1 VVDLTLTDT
10 RTGFRSGYVALL
22 GRPNVGKS
30 TLLNHLVGQKI
41 SITAPRPQTTRDQIL
56 GIVTRPDGQLLF
68 LDTPGVHSGYRSLN
82 RHLLRA
88 TRGALESADVGVL
101 VVEALL
107 WTQDDTEALR
117 WLQRTGIPLVAVINK
132 VDKVS
137 SKMRLFPYLKTLA
150 ERADFVE
157 LLPMSARKVGD
168 VERLAD
174 LLIPLLPP
182 AAATFPEDQVT
193 DRNLRFMAAEIIREQ
208 IFRQLGAELP
218 YDTAVAIESYQV
230 ENGQQRIEATI
241 YCRRAGQKA
250 IILGEGGSRLRV
262 IGSRAREAL
271 QQLTEERV
279 WLGLW
284 VKQKE
289 QWSEDPHILRE
300 LGYDDGF

>member
-1 VVDLTLTDT
+1 MAEIEALETAHSY
-10 RTGFRSGYVALL
+10 RSGYVALL

-56 GIVTRPDGQLLF
+56 GILTRPDGQALF
-68 LDTPGVHSGYRSLN
+68 LDTPGVHGGYRSLN

-88 TRGALESADVGVL
+88 TRGALESADLGVL
-101 VVEALL
+101 VVEAML
-107 WTQDDTEALR
+107 WMEDDAEALR
-117 WLQRTGIPLVAVINK
+117 WLQRSGLPLLAVVNK
-132 VDKVS
+132 IDKI
-137 SKMRLFPYLKTLA
+137 KDKERLFPYLQNLT
-150 ERADFVE
+150 ERANFVAVV
-157 LLPMSARKVGD
+157 PVSARKTSD
-168 VERLAD
+168 MEKLAD
-174 LLIPLLPP
+174 ILIPLLPT
-182 AAATFPEDQVT
+182 ASAIFPEDQVT

-208 IFRQLGAELP
+208 IFRQLGAEIP
-218 YDTAVAIESYQV
+218 YDTAVAIDSYQV

-241 YCRRAGQKA
+241 YCRRPGQKA

-289 QWSEDPHILRE
+289 QWTEDTHILRE
-300 LGYDDGF
+300 LGYDD

>member
-1 VVDLTLTDT
+1 MDDVTDVVSDE
-10 RTGFRSGYVALL
+10 GYRSGYVALL

-56 GIVTRPDGQLLF
+56 GILSRPDGQLLF

-88 TRGALESADVGVL
+88 TRGALESADLGVL

-107 WTQDDTEALR
+107 WTHDDAEALR
-117 WLQRTGIPLVAVINK
+117 WLQRAGIPLVAVVNK
-132 VDKVS
+132 VDRVTAKA
-137 SKMRLFPYLKTLA
+137 RLFPYLQTLA
-150 ERADFVE
+150 ERGEFAAVIP
-157 LLPMSARKVGD
+157 LSARKVVD

-174 LLIPLLPP
+174 VLVPLLPLAP
-182 AAATFPEDQVT
+182 ASFPEDQVT

-230 ENGQQRIEATI
+230 EGGQQRIEATI
-241 YCRRAGQKA
+241 YCRRPGQKA
-250 IILGEGGSRLRV
+250 IILGDGGSRLRV

-289 QWSEDPHILRE
+289 QWLEDRNILRE
-300 LGYDDGF
+300 LGYDD

>member
-1 VVDLTLTDT
+1 MAENTDQDRVET
-10 RTGFRSGYVALL
+10 YRSGYVALL

-56 GIVTRPDGQLLF
+56 GILTRPDGQALF

-88 TRGALESADVGVL
+88 TRGALETADLGVL
-101 VVEALL
+101 VVEALA
-107 WTQDDTEALR
+107 WTADDSEALR
-117 WLQRTGIPLVAVINK
+117 WLQRSGIPLLAVVNK
-132 VDKVS
+132 IDKIK
-137 SKMRLFPYLKTLA
+137 SKERLFPYLQSLS
-150 ERADFVE
+150 ERADFAAVIP
-157 LLPMSARKVGD
+157 LSARKTGD

-174 LLIPLLPP
+174 VLIPLLPLSE
-182 AAATFPEDQVT
+182 AVFPEDQVT
-193 DRNLRFMAAEIIREQ
+193 DRNMRFMAAEIIREQ

-218 YDTAVAIESYQV
+218 YDTAVAIDSYQV

-241 YCRRAGQKA
+241 YCRRSGQKA
-250 IILGEGGSRLRV
+250 IILGEGGSRLQV

-289 QWSEDPHILRE
+289 QWTDDPHILRE
-300 LGYDDGF
+300 LGYDD

>member
-1 VVDLTLTDT
+1 MSENDSVA
-10 RTGFRSGYVALL
+10 TGNHYRSGYVALL

-56 GIVTRPDGQLLF
+56 GILTRPDGQALF

-88 TRGALESADVGVL
+88 TRGALESADLGVL
-101 VVEALL
+101 VLEAML
-107 WTQDDTEALR
+107 WMEDDEEALR
-117 WLQRTGIPLVAVINK
+117 WLQRSGLPLLAVVNK
-132 VDKVS
+132 IDKI
-137 SKMRLFPYLKTLA
+137 KAKERLFPYLQRLT
-150 ERADFVE
+150 ERANFVAVV
-157 LLPMSARKVGD
+157 PVSARKTGD
-168 VERLAD
+168 MEKLAD
-174 LLIPLLPP
+174 ILIPLLPAAP
-182 AAATFPEDQVT
+182 AIFPEDQVT
-193 DRNLRFMAAEIIREQ
+193 DRHLRFMAAEIVREQ

-218 YDTAVAIESYQV
+218 YDTAVAIDSYQI

-241 YCRRAGQKA
+241 YCRKPGQKA
-250 IILGEGGSRLRV
+250 IILGEGGGRLRM

-289 QWSEDPHILRE
+289 QWTEDTHILRE
-300 LGYDDGF
+300 LGYDD

>member
-1 VVDLTLTDT
+1 MNDVTDIVPADE
-10 RTGFRSGYVALL
+10 GYRSGYVALL

-56 GIVTRPDGQLLF
+56 GILTRPDGQLLF

-88 TRGALESADVGVL
+88 TRGALESADLGVL

-107 WTQDDTEALR
+107 WTHDDAEALC
-117 WLQRTGIPLVAVINK
+117 WLQRAGIPLVAVVNK
-132 VDKVS
+132 VDRVTAKA
-137 SKMRLFPYLKTLA
+137 RLFPYLQILA
-150 ERADFVE
+150 GRGDFAAVIP
-157 LLPMSARKVGD
+157 LSARKAAD

-174 LLIPLLPP
+174 VLVPLLPP
-182 AAATFPEDQVT
+182 AQASFPEDQVT

-230 ENGQQRIEATI
+230 EDGQQRIEATI
-241 YCRRAGQKA
+241 YCRRPGQKA
-250 IILGEGGSRLRV
+250 IILGDGGSRLRV

-271 QQLTEERV
+271 QQLTEARV

-289 QWSEDPHILRE
+289 QWSEDRNILRE
-300 LGYDDGF
+300 LGYDD